1 MKSLDSF
8 QTMDVGLIDPIT
20 SVLFP
25 RIRRSTHGEV
35 EIPPGF
41 LSSFLTNTQILF
53 SFYSFSSNF
62 LISAIFLEYFCSTLL
77 FIFTS
82 IISFHFFPEP
92 CNFFF
97 KRNSQ
102 SLSAIWLSLAW
113 ADWLVFVLYLC
124 YVIVSG
130 MPVHLLSPLF
140 RVFSGRTF
148 SLWELFWKNSSSLY
162 ERIFSF
168 YVDCAVLVNHCCSF
182 LKGWYGREASKVS
195 WVSYHLRLLFTPWSC
210 LSLSREVTQPSMIID
225 GGLIAFQMWSQ
236 MPTSLCSSQ

>member
-8 QTMDVGLIDPIT
+8 QTMDVGLIDPIK

-25 RIRRSTHGEV
+25 RIPRSTHGEV

-53 SFYSFSSNF
+53 SFYSFSSIF

-97 KRNSQ
+97 KKKLPVTFS
-102 SLSAIWLSLAW
+102 SL
-113 ADWLVFVLYLC
+113 
-124 YVIVSG
+124 IVS
-130 MPVHLLSPLF
+130 HW
-140 RVFSGRTF
+140 GR
-148 SLWELFWKNSSSLY
+148 L
-162 ERIFSF
+162 
-168 YVDCAVLVNHCCSF
+168 
-182 LKGWYGREASKVS
+182 
-195 WVSYHLRLLFTPWSC
+195 
-210 LSLSREVTQPSMIID
+210 
-225 GGLIAFQMWSQ
+225 
-236 MPTSLCSSQ
+236 TSLCTLSVLCHSLWNASPPFVTPVPCFFWPYILIMGTLLEEFLFFI